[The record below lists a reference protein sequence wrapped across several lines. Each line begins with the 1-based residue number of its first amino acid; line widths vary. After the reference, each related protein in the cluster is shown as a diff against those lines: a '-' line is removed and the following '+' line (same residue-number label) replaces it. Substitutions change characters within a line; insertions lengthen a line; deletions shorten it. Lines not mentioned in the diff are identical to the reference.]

1 MVRLSA
7 GRLLPAILKETD
19 MIDFVKYVV
28 SELRN
33 KKLSKTDALSL
44 IKQFS
49 SRAANTAVLHPLLHS
64 NTSDLGQQSYASV
77 FTGEEFFLSDHR
89 VNGQRLLPGVAYLEM
104 ARAAIAQAS
113 PLPDATTSMELR
125 NVVWMQ
131 PVVVNG
137 NKKVTVAVF
146 ACDQES
152 HGGERLDYEIC
163 SEDEEQEIVH
173 CQGQA
178 TFSCE
183 PAPARLDI
191 TGLKEQMTRGRV
203 EASVAYSA
211 FSKMGIEFGP
221 AFQAITTIFQG
232 DQQLLAQLCLPAHVQ
247 TGHAEYGLHPSLMDA
262 ALQASIGFA
271 EDITAP
277 SLQARVPFALESL
290 RIISDCTQEMY
301 AWVRYSPASQSADKI
316 FKLDIDL
323 CDEHGNVCVQIRGFS
338 SRVMTEEISS
348 TRAREKMTA
357 SAELPA
363 ECEAQAEQMEPAVAV
378 DAGSLRD
385 KTQEYLRK
393 QCSGLLKL
401 ASHKIDPQAA
411 LETYGIDSIL
421 AMKLTRRLE
430 ETFGPLS
437 KTLFFEYQT
446 IADLA
451 EYFVQSHQA
460 CLATLFAEP
469 RKDKVAAEPT
479 IVLPEKLAP
488 ARPEKRSRKR
498 FARQSHEVA
507 PSTANS
513 MGTDPIA
520 IIGLSG
526 RYPEAMNVE
535 AYWDNLRLG
544 KDCIVEVPKER
555 WDWREYFSED
565 RSKSGHHYSK
575 WGGFITG
582 IDEFDP
588 LFFNISPKEAKYIDP
603 QERLFLQHA
612 WMAMEDAGYTRAGL
626 QVGSEQD
633 LPGQVGVYVGVWCN
647 EYQLRGGQ
655 GGVQEERR
663 GYAVSIGS
671 IANRVSYVL
680 NVHGPSMTVDTM
692 CSSSLTAIDLACQ
705 GLKQGRIHMAIAGGV
720 NVSVHPNK
728 YLMLSAVQ
736 AISSE
741 GRCQSFGEGGDGYV
755 PGEGV
760 GVVVLKGLA
769 EAERDGDHIYGVIR
783 GSALNHGGKTNGY
796 TVPNPQAQ
804 ASVIRRALA
813 EAKTAARHIS
823 YIEAHGTGTK
833 LGDPI
838 EIAALNQ
845 AYQGETEEKQ
855 YCALGSV
862 KSNIGHCES
871 AAGIAGLTKV
881 LLQMQHGQLVPSLH
895 AERLNPYIEFEK
907 SAFVVNRELRAWE
920 RPVVEG
926 REQPRI
932 AGVSSFGAGGAN
944 AHVIVEEYVAGAWE
958 RGSRRDEVV
967 IVLSA
972 RTEEQLKEKGRELV
986 EYIEEEE
993 AEGREIDVEAIGYTL
1008 QVGREA
1014 MEERFGMVVKSVAE
1028 LKEKLTGYVA
1038 GKGKVEGAYRGQKT
1052 NNEEG
1057 MRLFS
1062 SDEDL
1067 QETVRKWMERGK
1079 YGKVLELWVR
1089 GVEVEW
1095 GRMYGERK
1103 PRRMSLPTYPFAR
1116 EHYWIEGGV
1125 GKGKWNRG
1133 TGMGTGTGEVLHPL
1147 VHRNTS
1153 DLREQRYST
1162 RLTGEEFF
1170 LADHEV
1176 AGKGSGKEKVLPA
1189 AAYLEMARA
1198 AMEQACGERG
1208 ETEVL
1213 ELRNV
1218 VWAEP
1223 VEVKEAR
1230 EVRIALLSGEAG
1242 EIGFEIYSG
1251 TGNEEIVHCQGR
1263 GKWSSR
1269 DDVGKLDLEQLK
1281 QEMVEEDIEPEKVYA
1296 ALRGM
1301 GIVHGPAMQ
1310 VLRAV
1315 HRGRK
1320 QVLAKLSLPEVVERT
1335 QGEYVLHPSL
1345 MGGALQA
1352 TVGLMEFARG
1362 NGNGSGSGNGN
1373 EGRMGKRLPYGL
1385 EEMRIRSGCGE
1396 QMWAWVRYAR
1406 GSQRGDGVEK
1416 VDIDLCDAAGQVC
1429 VEMRGVS
1436 WQATGEER
1444 EAEKEAER
1452 EERATPAVVRVRR
1465 EIALSNRPE
1474 EERESGGG
1482 TSKPRGILL
1491 AELESGGVGEAGV
1504 ANREEGV
1511 RAEIRLKEPAVAGS
1525 VEMGVSVVRL
1535 LDCGEGVYRIE
1546 MAGRGTRRGGGEEA
1560 IGELVAALER
1570 VKEEK
1575 ELKVVMIVGMEEWL
1589 GSGREEYNAA

>member
-1 MVRLSA
+1 MKEELKQIYFDLSVGKLSQKEALDRIEALKVQPRDEKTGLLLATPLWRNKIDETSTEPFDGNGSEQHIVFCDSSRLRDAELKLSFPRA
-7 GRLLPAILKETD
+7 QTASLNADENKNIGQRYTEYALECFERIQAILRSQPEGK
-19 MIDFVKYVV
+19 
-28 SELRN
+28 
-33 KKLSKTDALSL
+33 
-44 IKQFS
+44 
-49 SRAANTAVLHPLLHS
+49 VL
-64 NTSDLGQQSYASV
+64 
-77 FTGEEFFLSDHR
+77 
-89 VNGQRLLPGVAYLEM
+89 
-104 ARAAIAQAS
+104 
-113 PLPDATTSMELR
+113 
-125 NVVWMQ
+125 MQ
-131 PVVVNG
+131 VVVP
-137 NKKVTVAVF
+137 
-146 ACDQES
+146 D
-152 HGGERLDYEIC
+152 H
-163 SEDEEQEIVH
+163 EEETIL
-173 CQGQA
+173 A
-178 TFSCE
+178 
-183 PAPARLDI
+183 
-191 TGLKEQMTRGRV
+191 GL
-203 EASVAYSA
+203 
-211 FSKMGIEFGP
+211 
-221 AFQAITTIFQG
+221 
-232 DQQLLAQLCLPAHVQ
+232 
-247 TGHAEYGLHPSLMDA
+247 
-262 ALQASIGFA
+262 
-271 EDITAP
+271 
-277 SLQARVPFALESL
+277 
-290 RIISDCTQEMY
+290 
-301 AWVRYSPASQSADKI
+301 
-316 FKLDIDL
+316 
-323 CDEHGNVCVQIRGFS
+323 
-338 SRVMTEEISS
+338 
-348 TRAREKMTA
+348 
-357 SAELPA
+357 
-363 ECEAQAEQMEPAVAV
+363 
-378 DAGSLRD
+378 
-385 KTQEYLRK
+385 
-393 QCSGLLKL
+393 SGLLKTASLENPQFFGQVILVPRQITTEELGWRLQQEQGGSLEPLVRYQPEARQVLSWTEL
-401 ASHKIDPQAA
+401 AEAPPQTEEAFRDAGVYLITGGLGALGVVFAKEILSRTGLSRVVLTGRKALHEVDEDKQALLRSLAPDAERVSYRQLDLEDLDEVKKMMAAVQQEYGQLNGILHSAGMIADNFIVKKTGSEFKRVLGPKVTGTYNLDAATKDMELDFYVLFSSVASVMGNVGQADYASANGFMDQFAAYRNRLVADGQRHGRTRSINWPLWQDGGMRLDAAMQELMQKTTGLRPMETSSGMSAFHRALALPYDEILVLEGNVPQIRRVFLFRSEDQVRPHLAAQGAMPLPADAIDTDSQTLLEKAQEYLCRQCSEVLKMPAHRVDPQAP
-411 LETYGIDSIL
+411 LENYGIDSIL
-421 AMKLTRRLE
+421 AVKLTNHLE
-430 ETFGPLS
+430 QALGPLS
-437 KTLFFEYQT
+437 KTLFFEHQT
-446 IADLA
+446 IHELA
-451 EYFVQSHQA
+451 KYFTRSHSA
-460 CLATLFAEP
+460 RLATLLSASSNGRSHSPAQSLEATQEG
-469 RKDKVAAEPT
+469 RSGN
-479 IVLPEKLAP
+479 P
-488 ARPEKRSRKR
+488 ARLDLRKR
-498 FARQSHEVA
+498 FSHL
-507 PSTANS
+507 ANS
-513 MGTDPIA
+513 SSNSRGESNGIA

-526 RYPEAMNVE
+526 RYPGATGLG
-535 AYWDNLRLG
+535 AYWRNLREG

-565 RSKSGHHYSK
+565 RGKSGHHYSK

-612 WMAMEDAGYTRAGL
+612 WMAVEDAGYTRAGL

-633 LPGQVGVYVGVWCN
+633 LPGQVGVYVGLMYS
-647 EYQLRGGQ
+647 EYQLFGVEASMRG
-655 GGVQEERR
+655 ER
-663 GYAVSIGS
+663 IGIAGSFAS

-692 CSSSLTAIDLACQ
+692 CSSSLTAIHLACQ
-705 GLKQGRIHMAIAGGV
+705 ELKQGRIHMAIAGGV

-741 GRCQSFGEGGDGYV
+741 GRCQSFGEGGDGYI

-796 TVPNPQAQ
+796 TVPNPKAQ

-1038 GKGKVEGAYRGQKT
+1038 GKGKVEGVYRGQGKRSRD
-1052 NNEEG
+1052 EG

-1103 PRRMSLPTYPFAR
+1103 TRRMSLPTYPFAR

-1147 VHRNTS
+1147 IHRNTS

-1444 EAEKEAER
+1444 EEEREAEKEEEREAEKEEER
-1452 EERATPAVVRVRR
+1452 EAEKEERATPAV
-1465 EIALSNRPE
+1465 
-1474 EERESGGG
+1474 
-1482 TSKPRGILL
+1482 
-1491 AELESGGVGEAGV
+1491 
-1504 ANREEGV
+1504 
-1511 RAEIRLKEPAVAGS
+1511 
-1525 VEMGVSVVRL
+1525 
-1535 LDCGEGVYRIE
+1535 
-1546 MAGRGTRRGGGEEA
+1546 
-1560 IGELVAALER
+1560 
-1570 VKEEK
+1570 
-1575 ELKVVMIVGMEEWL
+1575 
-1589 GSGREEYNAA
+1589 